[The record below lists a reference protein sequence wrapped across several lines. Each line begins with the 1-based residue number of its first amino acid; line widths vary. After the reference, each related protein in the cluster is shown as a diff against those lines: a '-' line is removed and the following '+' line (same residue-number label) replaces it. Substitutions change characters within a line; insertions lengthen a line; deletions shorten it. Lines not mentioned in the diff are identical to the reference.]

1 MKLNIAQEGTV
12 STDMTGKANRIE
24 TKMPTRK
31 EREMVNTVTRSNER
45 VYDTVTLSF
54 TGRIANWSARH
65 RWWVVAASVMI
76 VVSAMF
82 VSSTVETKLLD
93 DIEITEGESGE
104 AIRLLDERFD
114 DGRAPTEQ
122 LVFSN
127 PSLDVSDPA
136 YRSTVERL
144 VQELRAM
151 PEVASVVSYYE
162 VGDPRLV
169 SADRHVQRAQVVIA
183 DIAGSDEDQIDAIL
197 ETVHAARSEAGDS
210 GFYVGLA
217 GGLSV
222 DKQQEDLSKE
232 DLGRVLMV
240 TLVLAL
246 VIMLLVFR
254 TVVAALIPLVLA
266 VGAIIIAMGIA
277 ALVSQAYP
285 LADGFEVLVSM
296 LGLAVGIDYS
306 LFIISRF
313 RYERQAGRE
322 KLEAI
327 TVASNTTG
335 RAVFYA
341 GITVVVS
348 LTGMALTNNPV
359 FISLALG
366 VIFVVLIA
374 IVGSLTFLPAVLSV
388 LGDNVN
394 RLRVPLLGRV
404 NGNGG
409 LWSAITKRVLARPA
423 IFATVTAAALIAL
436 AAPVVSLDMAFPSGS
451 RALHDAVD
459 AKQAVRLLEE
469 HFSGGLA
476 TPALVVV
483 DAPEVTA
490 PEVQAS
496 VARLVERVGQ
506 DSVFLG
512 PFETVESPAGDLLFV
527 RVALA
532 GDRKAAE
539 RGVEL
544 LRDEVVPAA
553 FDGSGA
559 QVYVTG
565 STAVSMD
572 FTDAMYRSVPYVFGF
587 VLGLA
592 FLLLLVMFRSIVIP
606 VKAILLNLLS
616 VASAFGVL
624 VMVFQWG
631 WGVSLLG
638 SEAPG
643 VIAPWM
649 PIILFAIVFG
659 LSMDYHMLLLN
670 RIKEAY
676 DEGHSN
682 DESVSVGIRLTAGQ
696 ITSAAAIMVGV
707 FGSFALGRDVG
718 MQQFGLGLGVAV
730 LIDATIIRSVL
741 LPASMKLLGDWNW
754 YLPRWLDWLPNARVE
769 PARRGAPTYA
779 AVADGAA
786 AGD

>member
-1 MKLNIAQEGTV
+1 MENIAA
-12 STDMTGKANRIE
+12 KANQIGSAPKGL
-24 TKMPTRK
+24 TPTA
-31 EREMVNTVTRSNER
+31 R
-45 VYDTVTLSF
+45 V
-54 TGRIANWSARH
+54 AAWSARH
-65 RWWVVAASVMI
+65 RWWVLAATVLVLVA
-76 VVSAMF
+76 AMF
-82 VSSTVETKLLD
+82 VSSTIETKLLSD
-93 DIEITEGESGE
+93 DLVEGDSGK
-104 AIRLLDERFD
+104 AFTLLQERFD
-114 DGRAPTEQ
+114 EGGAATEQ

-127 PSLDVSDPA
+127 PSLDVGDPA

-151 PEVASVVSYYE
+151 PEVSAVVSYYE
-162 VGDPRLV
+162 TGDPRLV

-183 DIAGSDEDQIDAIL
+183 DIAGSDDDKIDAIL
-197 ETVHAARSEAGDS
+197 ETVYAARPEASAG
-210 GFYVGLA
+210 GFYIGMA
-217 GGLSV
+217 GNLSV
-222 DKQQEDLSKE
+222 DKQVDDLAEEDLE
-232 DLGRVLMV
+232 RVTLI

-254 TVVAALIPLVLA
+254 TVVAALIPLALA
-266 VGAIIIAMGIA
+266 IGAITTAMGIA

-285 LADGFEVLVSM
+285 LVDGFEGLLTM

-341 GITVVVS
+341 GITVMLS
-348 LTGMALTNNPV
+348 LTGLALTNNPL
-359 FISLALG
+359 FISLGLG
-366 VIFVVLIA
+366 VISVVLMA
-374 IVGSLTFLPAVLSV
+374 IVGSLTFLPAILSA

-394 RLRVPLLGRV
+394 RLRVPFLGRV

-423 IFATVTAAALIAL
+423 IFAIVTLAALVAL
-436 AAPVVSLDMAFPSGS
+436 AAPVSSLNLALPTGS
-451 RALHDAVD
+451 QALHDAVD

-469 HFSGGLA
+469 HFGGGLA

-483 DAPEVTA
+483 DAPDVTA
-490 PEVQAS
+490 PEVEAS
-496 VARLVERVGQ
+496 VARLVERVGG
-506 DSVFLG
+506 DSAFLG
-512 PFETVESPAGDLLFV
+512 PFEIVVNPAGDLLFV

-544 LRDEVVPAA
+544 LRDEVIPGA

-559 QVYVTG
+559 QAYVTG
-565 STAVSMD
+565 VTAVSMD
-572 FTDAMYRSVPYVFGF
+572 FTDAMYRTVPYVFAF

-606 VKAILLNLLS
+606 IKAILLNLIS
-616 VASAFGVL
+616 VAAAFGVL

-631 WGVSLLG
+631 WGISLLG

-643 VIAPWM
+643 VIGSWLPLM
-649 PIILFAIVFG
+649 LFVIVFG

-707 FGSFALGRDVG
+707 FGAFALGRSIDT
-718 MQQFGLGLGVAV
+718 QQFGFGLGVAV
-730 LIDATIIRSVL
+730 LIDATIIRSIL
-741 LPASMKLLGDWNW
+741 LPATMKLLGDWNW
-754 YLPRWLDWLPNARVE
+754 YLPSWLEWLPKVTVGDGRQE
-769 PARRGAPTYA
+769 PATATAPA
-779 AVADGAA
+779 LIAVPVSVEE
-786 AGD
+786 

>member
-1 MKLNIAQEGTV
+1 M
-12 STDMTGKANRIE
+12 
-24 TKMPTRK
+24 
-31 EREMVNTVTRSNER
+31 
-45 VYDTVTLSF
+45 
-54 TGRIANWSARH
+54 
-65 RWWVVAASVMI
+65 
-76 VVSAMF
+76 
-82 VSSTVETKLLD
+82 
-93 DIEITEGESGE
+93 
-104 AIRLLDERFD
+104 
-114 DGRAPTEQ
+114 
-122 LVFSN
+122 
-127 PSLDVSDPA
+127 
-136 YRSTVERL
+136 
-144 VQELRAM
+144 
-151 PEVASVVSYYE
+151 
-162 VGDPRLV
+162 
-169 SADRHVQRAQVVIA
+169 QRAQVVIA
-183 DIAGSDEDQIDAIL
+183 DIPGSDDEKIDAIL
-197 ETVHAARSEAGDS
+197 ETVYAARAEAAAG
-210 GFYVGLA
+210 GFYVGMA
-217 GGLSV
+217 GDLSV
-222 DKQQEDLSKE
+222 LKQVEDIADE
-232 DLGRVLMV
+232 DLGRVLIV

-246 VIMLLVFR
+246 VMLLLVFR

-285 LADGFEVLVSM
+285 LGEGYDVLVSM

-327 TVASNTTG
+327 AAASNTTG

-341 GITVVVS
+341 GVTVMVS
-348 LTGMALTNNPV
+348 LAGLALTNNPA
-359 FISLALG
+359 FISVALG
-366 VIFVVLIA
+366 VIFVVLVA

-394 RLRVPLLGRV
+394 RLRVPLLGRA

-423 IFATVTAAALIAL
+423 IFATVTATALITL
-436 AAPVVSLDMAFPSGS
+436 AAPVASLEMGFPSGS
-451 RALHDAVD
+451 RALHNSVD

-506 DSVFLG
+506 ESAFLG
-512 PFETVESPAGDLLFV
+512 PFETVVNPAGDLLFV
-527 RVALA
+527 QVPLT
-532 GDRKAAE
+532 GDREASE
-539 RGVEL
+539 RSVEL
-544 LRDEVVPAA
+544 LRDEIIPEA

-559 QVYVTG
+559 QAYVAG
-565 STAVSMD
+565 ITASSMD
-572 FTDAMYRSVPYVFGF
+572 FTDATYKSMPYVFGF

-643 VIAPWM
+643 VIGPWM
-649 PIILFAIVFG
+649 PPILFTIVFG

-676 DEGHSN
+676 DQGHGN
-682 DESVSVGIRLTAGQ
+682 DAAVSEGIRLTAGQ

-707 FGSFALGRDVG
+707 FGTFALGRTIDS
-718 MQQFGLGLGVAV
+718 QIFGVGLGVAV
-730 LIDATIIRSVL
+730 LIDATTIRSVL
-741 LPASMKLLGDWNW
+741 LPATMKLLGDWNW
-754 YLPRWLDWLPNARVE
+754 YLPNFLSWLPDLRVE
-769 PARRGAPTYA
+769 ATEPAEATA
-779 AVADGAA
+779 S
-786 AGD
+786 GD

>member
-1 MKLNIAQEGTV
+1 
-12 STDMTGKANRIE
+12 
-24 TKMPTRK
+24 
-31 EREMVNTVTRSNER
+31 
-45 VYDTVTLSF
+45 
-54 TGRIANWSARH
+54 
-65 RWWVVAASVMI
+65 
-76 VVSAMF
+76 
-82 VSSTVETKLLD
+82 
-93 DIEITEGESGE
+93 
-104 AIRLLDERFD
+104 
-114 DGRAPTEQ
+114 
-122 LVFSN
+122 
-127 PSLDVSDPA
+127 
-136 YRSTVERL
+136 
-144 VQELRAM
+144 
-151 PEVASVVSYYE
+151 
-162 VGDPRLV
+162 
-169 SADRHVQRAQVVIA
+169 
-183 DIAGSDEDQIDAIL
+183 
-197 ETVHAARSEAGDS
+197 
-210 GFYVGLA
+210 
-217 GGLSV
+217 
-222 DKQQEDLSKE
+222 
-232 DLGRVLMV
+232 
-240 TLVLAL
+240 
-246 VIMLLVFR
+246 
-254 TVVAALIPLVLA
+254 
-266 VGAIIIAMGIA
+266 
-277 ALVSQAYP
+277 
-285 LADGFEVLVSM
+285 M

-327 TVASNTTG
+327 TVASSTTG

-348 LTGMALTNNPV
+348 LAGMALTDNPV
-359 FISLALG
+359 FISMALG
-366 VIFVVLIA
+366 VILVVLVA

-394 RLRVPLLGRV
+394 RLRIPFLGRA

-423 IFATVTAAALIAL
+423 IFATVTIAGLVAL
-436 AAPVVSLDMAFPSGS
+436 ATPVASLDMAFLTGS
-451 RALHDAVD
+451 PALHDDVD
-459 AKQAVRLLEE
+459 AKQAVVLLEE

-476 TPALVVV
+476 APAMVVV
-483 DAPEVTA
+483 DAPDLTA

-506 DSVFLG
+506 DSAFLG
-512 PFETVESPAGDLLFV
+512 PFETVVNPAGDLLFV

-532 GDRKAAE
+532 GDREAAE

-559 QVYVTG
+559 QAYVTG
-565 STAVSMD
+565 ATAVSMD

-643 VIAPWM
+643 VIGSWM
-649 PIILFAIVFG
+649 PVILFAIVFG

-676 DEGHSN
+676 DQGHSN
-682 DESVSVGIRLTAGQ
+682 DESVSEGIRLTAGQ

-707 FGSFALGRDVG
+707 FGTFALARDING
-718 MQQFGLGLGVAV
+718 QQFGLGLGVAV

-754 YLPRWLDWLPNARVE
+754 YLPNFLGWLPVLRVE
-769 PARRGAPTYA
+769 TAAPAEAMA
-779 AVADGAA
+779 S
-786 AGD
+786 GD

>member
-1 MKLNIAQEGTV
+1 MSAKPAIDKITATLDVDT
-12 STDMTGKANRIE
+12 
-24 TKMPTRK
+24 
-31 EREMVNTVTRSNER
+31 SN
-45 VYDTVTLSF
+45 LSF
-54 TGRIANWSARH
+54 TGRIARWSARH
-65 RWWVVAASVMI
+65 RWWVVAASVAML
-76 VVSAMF
+76 VVA
-82 VSSTVETKLLD
+82 VLASSTFKVKLLD
-93 DIEITEGESGE
+93 DNDFLEGESGE
-104 AIRLLDERFD
+104 AVRLLEDRF
-114 DGRAPTEQ
+114 GEGGVPTEQ
-122 LVFSN
+122 LVFSH
-127 PSLDVSDPA
+127 PSLDADDPV

-144 VQELRAM
+144 IQELRAL

-162 VGDPRLV
+162 TGDPGLV
-169 SADRHVQRAQVVIA
+169 SADRHVQRAQVELA
-183 DIAGSDEDQIDAIL
+183 DIAGSDDNRIDAIL
-197 ETVHAARSEAGDS
+197 ETVYAARPEAGAG
-210 GFYVGLA
+210 GFYVGMA
-217 GGLSV
+217 GDLSV
-222 DKQQEDLSKE
+222 LKQVEDIADE
-232 DLGRVLMV
+232 DLGRVLII

-254 TVVAALIPLVLA
+254 AVVASLIPLALA
-266 VGAIIIAMGIA
+266 MGAIIIAMGIA

-285 LADGFEVLVSM
+285 LADGFDVLISM

-313 RYERQAGRE
+313 RHERQAGRE

-348 LTGMALTNNPV
+348 LAGMALTDNPV
-359 FISLALG
+359 FISMALG

-374 IVGSLTFLPAVLSV
+374 TVGSLTFLPAVLSV

-409 LWSAITKRVLARPA
+409 LWSAITKRVLAQPA
-423 IFATVTAAALIAL
+423 IFATVTVAALVAV
-436 AAPVVSLDMAFPSGS
+436 AAPVASLEMGFPSGS
-451 RALHDAVD
+451 RALHDTVD

-476 TPALVVV
+476 APAMVVV
-483 DAPEVTA
+483 DAPDLTA

-496 VARLVERVGQ
+496 VARLVERVGR
-506 DSVFLG
+506 DDAFLG
-512 PFETVESPAGDLLFV
+512 PFETVVNPAGDLLFV

-539 RGVEL
+539 MGVKL
-544 LRDEVVPAA
+544 LRDQVVPGT
-553 FDGSGA
+553 FDGSEA

-565 STAVSMD
+565 STAMSMD

-587 VLGLA
+587 VLALA

-616 VASAFGVL
+616 VGSAFGVL

-643 VIAPWM
+643 VIGAWM

-682 DESVSVGIRLTAGQ
+682 DESVFVGIRLTAGQ

-707 FGSFALGRDVG
+707 FGTFALGRTIDS
-718 MQQFGLGLGVAV
+718 QQFGLGLGVAV

-754 YLPRWLDWLPNARVE
+754 YLPSWLDWLPKVGVE
-769 PARRGAPTYA
+769 QGESDQTRSVPAPDPHPGRGFAINQPNLE
-779 AVADGAA
+779 
-786 AGD
+786 AGTVGGDA

>member
-1 MKLNIAQEGTV
+1 MA
-12 STDMTGKANRIE
+12 
-24 TKMPTRK
+24 
-31 EREMVNTVTRSNER
+31 NTVTRSDER
-45 VYDTVTLSF
+45 NSDSLTPSF
-54 TGRIANWSARH
+54 TGRIAAWSASH
-65 RWWVVAASVMI
+65 RWWTVAASVMML
-76 VVSAMF
+76 VLAVLA
-82 VSSTVETKLLD
+82 SSTFTPKLLD
-93 DIEITEGESGE
+93 DNDVAEGESGE
-104 AIRLLDERFD
+104 ALRLLDERFG
-114 DGRAPTEQ
+114 DGGSPSEQ

-127 PSLDVSDPA
+127 PSLDVSDAA

-144 VQELRAM
+144 VQELRAL
-151 PEVASVVSYYE
+151 PEVSAVVSYYE
-162 VGDPRLV
+162 TGDPRLV
-169 SADRHVQRAQVVIA
+169 SADRHVLRAQVELA
-183 DIAGSDEDQIDAIL
+183 DVPGSDDDQIDAIL
-197 ETVHAARSEAGDS
+197 ETVYAARPEAGAS
-210 GFYVGLA
+210 GLYIGMA
-217 GGLSV
+217 GDLSV
-222 DKQQEDLSKE
+222 LKQVDDLSEE

-240 TLVLAL
+240 TLLLAL
-246 VIMLLVFR
+246 VMLLLVFR

-266 VGAIIIAMGIA
+266 MGAITIAMGIA

-285 LADGFEVLVSM
+285 LGDGYEILVSM

-348 LTGMALTNNPV
+348 LAGMALTDNPV
-359 FISLALG
+359 FISMAVG
-366 VIFVVLIA
+366 VILVVLVA

-394 RLRVPLLGRV
+394 RLRVPLLGRA

-423 IFATVTAAALIAL
+423 IFATVTTAVLVAL
-436 AAPVVSLDMAFPSGS
+436 AAPVAFLDMAFLTGS
-451 RALHDAVD
+451 TALHDAVD
-459 AKQAVRLLEE
+459 AKEAVVLLEE
-469 HFSGGLA
+469 QFGGGLA
-476 TPALVVV
+476 APAMVVV
-483 DAPEVTA
+483 DAPDLTA

-506 DSVFLG
+506 DSAFVG
-512 PFETVESPAGDLLFV
+512 PFETVVNPAGDLLFV
-527 RVALA
+527 RAALA
-532 GDRKAAE
+532 GERETAE

-544 LRDEVVPAA
+544 LRDEVVPGA

-559 QVYVTG
+559 QAYVTG
-565 STAVSMD
+565 ETAVSMD

-606 VKAILLNLLS
+606 LKAILLNLLS

-643 VIAPWM
+643 VIGSWM
-649 PIILFAIVFG
+649 PVILFAIVFG
-659 LSMDYHMLLLN
+659 LSMDYHLLLLN

-676 DEGHSN
+676 DQGYGN
-682 DESVSVGIRLTAGQ
+682 DASVSEGIRLTAGQ

-707 FGSFALGRDVG
+707 FGTFALARDVNG
-718 MQQFGLGLGVAV
+718 QQFGVGLGVAV
-730 LIDATIIRSVL
+730 LIDATVIRSIL

-754 YLPRWLDWLPNARVE
+754 YLPNFLSWLPDIRVEAVE
-769 PARRGAPTYA
+769 PAEAMA
-779 AVADGAA
+779 S
-786 AGD
+786 GD

>member
-1 MKLNIAQEGTV
+1 
-12 STDMTGKANRIE
+12 MTS
-24 TKMPTRK
+24 
-31 EREMVNTVTRSNER
+31 TVTRSDER
-45 VYDTVTLSF
+45 NSDSLTLSA
-54 TGRIANWSARH
+54 TARVARWSAKH
-65 RWWVVAASVMI
+65 RWWVVAASVLVLVAAI
-76 VVSAMF
+76 F
-82 VSSTVETKLLD
+82 VSGTVETKLLD
-93 DIEITEGESGE
+93 ESEFAQGESGE
-104 AIRLLDERFD
+104 AVRLLEERFG
-114 DGRAPTEQ
+114 DGGEPTEQ
-122 LVFSN
+122 LVFSH
-127 PSLDVSDPA
+127 PSLDVSDSV
-136 YRSTVERL
+136 YRSMVERL
-144 VQELRAM
+144 VQELRAL

-162 VGDPRLV
+162 TEDPRLV
-169 SADRHVQRAQVVIA
+169 SADRHVQRAQVEIA
-183 DIAGSDEDQIDAIL
+183 DIAGSDSDKIDAIL
-197 ETVHAARSEAGDS
+197 ETVHAARPEASAG
-210 GFYVGLA
+210 GFYIGIA

-222 DKQQEDLSKE
+222 NKQVDDLAEEDLA
-232 DLGRVLMV
+232 RVLMV

-246 VIMLLVFR
+246 VMLMLVFR
-254 TVVAALIPLVLA
+254 AVVASLIPLALA
-266 VGAIIIAMGIA
+266 MGAITTAMGIA
-277 ALVSQAYP
+277 ALVSQVYP
-285 LADGFEVLVSM
+285 LAEGYEILVSM

-341 GITVVVS
+341 GVTVVVS
-348 LTGMALTNNPV
+348 LAGLALTDNPV

-366 VIFVVLIA
+366 VIFVVLVA

-394 RLRVPLLGRV
+394 RLRVPLLGRA

-423 IFATVTAAALIAL
+423 IFATVTAAALVAL
-436 AAPVVSLDMAFPSGS
+436 AAPVSSLNLALLTGS
-451 RALHDAVD
+451 QALHSAVD
-459 AKQAVRLLEE
+459 AKQAVQLLEE
-469 HFSGGLA
+469 HFGGGLA

-496 VARLVERVGQ
+496 VARLVQLVGQ
-506 DSVFLG
+506 DGAFLG
-512 PFETVESPAGDLLFV
+512 PFETVANPAGDLLFV
-527 RVALA
+527 QVPLT
-532 GDRKAAE
+532 GDTEAAE

-544 LRDEVVPAA
+544 LRNEINPEA

-559 QVYVTG
+559 QAYVTG
-565 STAVSMD
+565 ITAVSMD
-572 FTDAMYRSVPYVFGF
+572 FSDATYKSMPYVFGF

-592 FLLLLVMFRSIVIP
+592 FLLLLFMFRSIVIP
-606 VKAILLNLLS
+606 IKAILLNLLS

-631 WGVSLLG
+631 WGVSLLD

-643 VIAPWM
+643 VIGAWM
-649 PIILFAIVFG
+649 PPILFTIVFG

-676 DEGHSN
+676 DQGHGN
-682 DESVSVGIRLTAGQ
+682 DASVSEGIRLTAGQ

-707 FGSFALGRDVG
+707 FGTFALGRSVDG
-718 MQQFGLGLGVAV
+718 QQFGVGLGVAV

-754 YLPRWLDWLPNARVE
+754 YLPNFLHWLPNLRVE
-769 PARRGAPTYA
+769 AAEPAEAIA
-779 AVADGAA
+779 S
-786 AGD
+786 GD

>member
-1 MKLNIAQEGTV
+1 MA
-12 STDMTGKANRIE
+12 S
-24 TKMPTRK
+24 
-31 EREMVNTVTRSNER
+31 TVTRSDER
-45 VYDTVTLSF
+45 NSDSLTPSF
-54 TGRIANWSARH
+54 TGRIANWSARR
-65 RWWVVAASVMI
+65 RWWVVAASI
-76 VVSAMF
+76 LIFVSAML
-82 VSSTVETKLLD
+82 VSGTVETKLLD
-93 DIEITEGESGE
+93 ESEFAQGESGE
-104 AIRLLDERFD
+104 AVRLLEERFG
-114 DGRAPTEQ
+114 DGGEPTEQ
-122 LVFSN
+122 LVFSH
-127 PSLDVSDPA
+127 PSLAISDSV
-136 YRSTVERL
+136 YRSMVERL
-144 VQELRAM
+144 VQELRAL

-162 VGDPRLV
+162 TEDPRLV
-169 SADRHVQRAQVVIA
+169 STDRHVQRAQVEIA
-183 DIAGSDEDQIDAIL
+183 DIAGSDNDKIDAIL
-197 ETVHAARSEAGDS
+197 ETVHAARPEADAG
-210 GFYVGLA
+210 GFYIGIA

-222 DKQQEDLSKE
+222 NKQVDDLAEEDLA
-232 DLGRVLMV
+232 RVLMV

-246 VIMLLVFR
+246 VMLMLVFR
-254 TVVAALIPLVLA
+254 AVVASLIPLALA
-266 VGAIIIAMGIA
+266 MGAITTAMGIA
-277 ALVSQAYP
+277 ALVSQVYP
-285 LADGFEVLVSM
+285 LAEGYEILVSM

-341 GITVVVS
+341 GVTVVVS
-348 LTGMALTNNPV
+348 LAGLALTDNPV

-366 VIFVVLIA
+366 VIFVVLVA

-394 RLRVPLLGRV
+394 RLRVPLLGRA

-409 LWSAITKRVLARPA
+409 LWSAITKRGLARPA
-423 IFATVTAAALIAL
+423 IFATVTAAALVAL
-436 AAPVVSLDMAFPSGS
+436 AAPVSSLNLALLTGS
-451 RALHDAVD
+451 QALHSAVD
-459 AKQAVRLLEE
+459 AKQAVQLLEE
-469 HFSGGLA
+469 HFGGGLA

-496 VARLVERVGQ
+496 VARLVQLVGQ
-506 DSVFLG
+506 DGAFLG
-512 PFETVESPAGDLLFV
+512 PFETVANPAGDLLFV
-527 RVALA
+527 QVPLT
-532 GDRKAAE
+532 GDTEAAE

-544 LRDEVVPAA
+544 LRDEINPEA

-559 QVYVTG
+559 QAYVTG
-565 STAVSMD
+565 ITAVSMD
-572 FTDAMYRSVPYVFGF
+572 FSDATYKSMPYVFGF

-592 FLLLLVMFRSIVIP
+592 FLLLLFMFRSIVIP
-606 VKAILLNLLS
+606 IKAILLNLLS

-643 VIAPWM
+643 VIGAWM
-649 PIILFAIVFG
+649 PPILFTIVFG

-676 DEGHSN
+676 DQGHGN
-682 DESVSVGIRLTAGQ
+682 DASVSEGIRLTAGQ

-707 FGSFALGRDVG
+707 FGTFALGRSVDG
-718 MQQFGLGLGVAV
+718 QQFGVGLGVAV

-754 YLPRWLDWLPNARVE
+754 YLPNFLHWLPNLRVE
-769 PARRGAPTYA
+769 AAEPAEAIA
-779 AVADGAA
+779 S
-786 AGD
+786 GD